1 MLHSDLPLPRVKK
14 ASSERVPI
22 RIPAPM
28 IEEIDR
34 IVRDLPELNYNRQQ
48 FVETAIREKIEKLR
62 SISTEKRSRNG

>member
-1 MLHSDLPLPRVKK
+1 MLHSDLHMPRVKK
-14 ASSERVPI
+14 GGSERFPV

-34 IVRDLPELNYNRQQ
+34 IVRERPELNFNRQQ

-62 SISTEKRSRNG
+62 SQYGAPK